1 MVRQYLDEKLVAG
14 SSGVKKEEGIKAEGE
29 K

>member
-1 MVRQYLDEKLVAG
+1 MVRQYLDEKLVPG
-14 SSGVKKEEGIKAEGE
+14 SSGAKKEEGIRAEGE